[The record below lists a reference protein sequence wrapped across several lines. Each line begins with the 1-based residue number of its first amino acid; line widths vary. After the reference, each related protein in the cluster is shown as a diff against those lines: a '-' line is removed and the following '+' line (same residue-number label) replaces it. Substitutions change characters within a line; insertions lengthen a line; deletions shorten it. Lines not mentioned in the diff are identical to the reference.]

1 MSFIPTASR
10 TQAAIE
16 QTGASVTSLKTKT
29 AEAAA
34 AEGVIGNIGIT
45 QASGSSVDVT
55 EASSATMLQKLES
68 IRAVLAD
75 GNGVN
80 IAIQNM
86 DVDLDN
92 LETILNGSTLA
103 NSGSAPTYVTNTLI
117 NNIKTAVEKLDN
129 AIITLGQAVGTAEA
143 TLVAGTDGTNLRGL
157 LTDNTGKLQE
167 ANSSSIKTAVEKLD
181 DTVNSNDQLDVNI
194 ADGGFDGVV
203 TNTVLTSLDDAIN
216 NSKVDVNISTGGF
229 DGAITLPPAN
239 LSQRNQAASLSVTLA
254 SDDDLQTCVNTTDD
268 RLKVQIDSGGF
279 DGAVTNASNTQLA
292 VTTVQSAVYT
302 DQVTVSQATNG
313 AAVGTTQA
321 LKSGITVVADSAN
334 TATVYVGGTT
344 GLSATT
350 GFPLAAGAGFTFSL
364 DDRAALFAFTTSA
377 NQKINYV
384 AM

>member
-181 DTVNSNDQLDVNI
+181 DTVNANDQLDVNI
-194 ADGGFDGVV
+194 AAGGFDG
-203 TNTVLTSLDDAIN
+203 
-216 NSKVDVNISTGGF
+216 G
-229 DGAITLPPAN
+229 ITLPPAN